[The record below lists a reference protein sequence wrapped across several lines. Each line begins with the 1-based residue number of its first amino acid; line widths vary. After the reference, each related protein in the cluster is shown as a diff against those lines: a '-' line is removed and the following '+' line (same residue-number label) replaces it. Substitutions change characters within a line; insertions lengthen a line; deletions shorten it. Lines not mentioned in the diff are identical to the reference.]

1 MSFVLSELTHI
12 VNTLDDSLSMSEI
25 QSKVSVSGGY
35 HTDEYDNEEAYMKFF
50 FSLKNGNAEIKICD
64 STATFSYL
72 DRNGQNLQSIEF
84 DDNSVDEIN
93 GSFRKALK
101 QIWAFDRQNIS
112 STQSTNTSVNRAS
125 FGLAEV
131 N

>member
-25 QSKVSVSGGY
+25 QSKVNVSGGY
-35 HTDEYDNEEAYMKFF
+35 QTDEYDNEEAYMKFF
-50 FSLKNGNAEIKICD
+50 FSLKNGNVEIKICD
-64 STATFSYL
+64 SAGAFSYL
-72 DRNGQNLQSIEF
+72 DHNGKNLQIIEF
-84 DDNSVDEIN
+84 DDNGVAEIN

-101 QIWAFDRQNIS
+101 QIWAFDRQNINS
-112 STQSTNTSVNRAS
+112 IKNTNTSVNRAS